1 VNYVLSQNTANELK
15 KLIDAK
21 PGSSTGHNNQA
32 GQRQVGYVLITSE
45 REGYEGQFWA
55 TVQAYDVVLSNW
67 RSFDPCLVLKAN
79 DDDIISVGKRYQAIR
94 FGKGYV
100 EGEIQSIWVAGFA
113 FPDLACGLWFNDDD
127 QLAIYTQDIA
137 GQGLNYDDT
146 YCQLYIDPGCGITLE
161 GGKKV
166 GVHAGALAGEG
177 LIARTGCELDVA
189 YGDCLTIEDDLLN
202 VDLTE
207 SYGPSFS
214 AITSVSLSGSGC
226 GITLNWTVTP
236 FNFKVNPCG
245 LFLGFEPGTPVS
257 NSSYVPIGCCCDPI
271 DYEAICYYCEYP
283 PIPDPDPDPDPDPE
297 LCEGQ
302 CDWEYQEGTGWV
314 LTSST
319 CPEGCTC
326 PEPIDDGLPQSIATT
341 ACVQANPDP
350 EPGSCPTPETLYA
363 IVTPEGCSGVS
374 FTLNNDGPG
383 SWTGSSPMGS
393 CACPGMPIEYWD
405 LSLTCNEGA
414 WNIGLAA
421 PTGSTILSAVTI
433 DSTSPLQLSIS
444 GTMTCEGA
452 YGQQTFTITITIT
465 E

>member
-1 VNYVLSQNTANELK
+1 VNYVLSLHTANELK

-32 GQRQVGYVLITSE
+32 GQRQVGYVLITSK

-94 FGKGYV
+94 FGKGTV

-113 FPDLACGLWFNDDD
+113 FPDLACGLWYDEDDD
-127 QLAIYTQDIA
+127 NTLKVYTPDIA

-166 GVHAGALAGEG
+166 GVQAGALAGEG

-236 FNFKVNPCG
+236 FNFKTNPCG

-257 NSSYVPIGCCCDPI
+257 NSSYVPIGC
-271 DYEAICYYCEYP
+271 YYCEYP
-283 PIPDPDPDPDPDPE
+283 PIPDPDPD
-297 LCEGQ
+297 
-302 CDWEYQEGTGWV
+302 
-314 LTSST
+314 
-319 CPEGCTC
+319 
-326 PEPIDDGLPQSIATT
+326 
-341 ACVQANPDP
+341 PDP

-393 CACPGMPIEYWD
+393 CACPGMPIESWD

-452 YGQQTFTITITIT
+452 YGQQTFTITLTIT